1 MNVSTQRLSLST
13 RILTFVLG
21 GLKLFGIAFGCL
33 IIFALILFISI
44 KTGIVVAWRWIALSY
59 WTGFL
64 IWLICKLNKA
74 NLKQVRF
81 WVTLFC
87 LLLIHV
93 TAFVAVLKR
102 YPEWRLIWYVPVVV
116 IEAPCMG
123 MVLEGVMRNKQEPG
137 SRYHPPSR

>member
-1 MNVSTQRLSLST
+1 MNVSTQRPPLST
-13 RILTFVLG
+13 RILALALE
-21 GLKLFGIAFGCL
+21 GLKLFGIAVGCL

-44 KTGIVVAWRWIALSY
+44 KTGIAVAWRWIALSY

-64 IWLICKLNKA
+64 IWLILRLNKA
-74 NLKQVRF
+74 NLRHVKF

-93 TAFVAVLKR
+93 TAFVVLLQR
-102 YPEWRLIWYVPVVV
+102 HPEWRLIWYVPIVV

-123 MVLEGVMRNKQEPG
+123 MVLDVVMGNKDSG
-137 SRYHPPSR
+137 SSYNPHSR